1 MKDLEFRV
9 KELKERPEALAALN
23 SMLNHSTFFL
33 ASVKNLSVIDV
44 EDKMFTEVEI
54 ETLEKLINETKV
66 SLVYNVLGCSILGA

>member
-1 MKDLEFRV
+1 M

-66 SLVYNVLGCSILGA
+66 S